1 MSRPKQSTLVIPPGD
16 DPGGS
21 TPFERFDNIMK
32 RLLSASK
39 KDIDRRMIEFTAT
52 QKSKVKQQTAKKKH
66 PSPRSN

>member
-1 MSRPKQSTLVIPPGD
+1 MSRPKQSTLIIPHGD

-39 KDIDRRMIEFTAT
+39 KDVDRRMSEF
-52 QKSKVKQQTAKKKH
+52 AKENKK
-66 PSPRSN
+66 PRSPTRSKKSNPINSR